1 MSIVFLVGAWRVI
14 AQDGIILG
22 SFRSFAEAHAHALT
36 LKSQD

>member
-22 SFRSFAEAHAHALT
+22 SFRSFSEAHALALT